1 MLVVLGLEL
10 KKEPLQIK
18 KKNNWPLLLD
28 SSELLQEI
36 VTQVNLISLIQ
47 TTYLPKTALRFFLT
61 QNLRSIRPPLAQ
73 KLWLES

>member
-36 VTQVNLISLIQ
+36 VTQVNLISLKFSLKWN
-47 TTYLPKTALRFFLT
+47 TYLPKT
-61 QNLRSIRPPLAQ
+61 S
-73 KLWLES
+73 LEAYY